1 MTFVEIRFSASV
13 NLYILGLKEVK
24 TMDNQTLLQEILKAF
39 QLYGE
44 HMDKR
49 FEQIDNRF
57 QQVDKRF
64 QQIDKRFEQMDSKM
78 DKIKNEL
85 EDKIE
90 TGFNRLN
97 KKIDGQQEEIA
108 DLKETTNFLL
118 SKAAKHEKKL
128 QQLSEHH
135 T

>member
-1 MTFVEIRFSASV
+1 
-13 NLYILGLKEVK
+13 
-24 TMDNQTLLQEILKAF
+24 EILKAF

-49 FEQIDNRF
+49 FEQIDNRFQQGDNRFQQIDKRF

-97 KKIDGQQEEIA
+97 KKIDGQQVDIHDIE
-108 DLKETTNFLL
+108 ETTLFLRV
-118 SKAAKHEKKL
+118 KAAKLE
-128 QQLSEHH
+128 
-135 T
+135 

>member
-1 MTFVEIRFSASV
+1 
-13 NLYILGLKEVK
+13 
-24 TMDNQTLLQEILKAF
+24 MDNQTLLQEILKAF

-44 HMDKR
+44 RMDKR
-49 FEQIDNRF
+49 FEQIDKRFLQIDNRFQQIDVRFQQIDKRF
-57 QQVDKRF
+57 QQVDNRF

-90 TGFNRLN
+90 IGFNRLN

>member
-57 QQVDKRF
+57 QQVDNRF